1 MKPQKKNLKECI
13 TCVKG
18 NKYVNIT
25 LRAFDRLLNNNK
37 LFYVA
42 ALGAWVIKN

>member
-13 TCVKG
+13 TCVMG

-25 LRAFDRLLNNNK
+25 LKTFDRLLNKNK
-37 LFYVA
+37 LVFLSS
-42 ALGAWVIKN
+42 LGCWAVN